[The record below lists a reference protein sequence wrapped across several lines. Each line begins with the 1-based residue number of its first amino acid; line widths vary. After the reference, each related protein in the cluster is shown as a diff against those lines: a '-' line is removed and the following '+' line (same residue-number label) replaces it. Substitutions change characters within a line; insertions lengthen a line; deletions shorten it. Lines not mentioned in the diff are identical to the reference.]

1 MTRGRGERAISL
13 LWALRSPCPLSC
25 RYCYF
30 GTIEDHR
37 DSPVTGPGTLSHLSR
52 NDLPATD
59 ILAFAR
65 SIAGSAVKRVFL
77 AGGEPLVWPP
87 VLSLIEILKG
97 GGVQVVVCTNGIP
110 LNRPDLT
117 RALVDLQVD
126 AVSVSLDSVDAAYH
140 DAWRP
145 ARNGKDGW
153 QQVVDGIQSL
163 VAARGA
169 APAPRVGI
177 YMVLT
182 RQNLT
187 DLAATGRLAADLDCD
202 YFVPQ
207 PVALDPDH
215 TLRRQLSL
223 TTDDLPTLGQQFA
236 TLAGAQLPVWTPR
249 ASYPGQVADAV
260 RVPTGFVRGC
270 FGGRSLFFIEPDGS
284 VWDCPSSLRIAA
296 TPALRRRTILDGT
309 AAQVLA
315 ADDGRADCPLFSVDC
330 VNMWPLM
337 DFDRVLSTSAG
348 TAS

>member
-1 MTRGRGERAISL
+1 MTRGGGDKAVTL

-52 NDLPATD
+52 TDLAAADVLT
-59 ILAFAR
+59 FAR

-87 VLSLIEILKG
+87 VLNLIEILKG

-117 RALVDLQVD
+117 RALVDHQVD

-153 QQVVDGIQSL
+153 KQVVDGIQSL

-169 APAPRVGI
+169 APAPRVGV
-177 YMVLT
+177 YMVVT

-207 PVALDPDH
+207 PVALDLHH

-223 TTDDLPTLGQQFA
+223 TTDDLRTLGQQFA
-236 TLAGAQLPVWTPR
+236 DLAGAQLPVWTPR
-249 ASYPGQVADAV
+249 TSYPGQVADAL

-296 TPALRRRTILDGT
+296 TPASRRRTILDGT
-309 AAQVLA
+309 AAEVFA
-315 ADDGRADCPLFSVDC
+315 ADDGCGDCPLFSVDC

-337 DFDRVLSTSAG
+337 DFDQVLSTSAG
-348 TAS
+348 RAS